1 VIVRTA
7 AAGFSLVEVV
17 LSVALVGIVTAALV
31 PAAARIRSAALTA
44 AGARHMALTLHA
56 LRWKSVALGRSHGL
70 LFDQDAAGDWIW
82 YAVADGNGNGLRTS
96 EVLDGSDL
104 TLSGPHRL
112 EQTVSGVTL
121 GSPVLRPIPRVPP
134 AQGPIADLDDP
145 IQFGNTNLLAFK
157 PLGTASSGTL
167 YVTDRVRR
175 LYAVVLFGKTAR
187 ITVWRFDARSGRWSS

>member
-1 VIVRTA
+1 MRSA
-7 AAGFSLVEVV
+7 AAGFTLTEIAI
-17 LSVALVGIVTAALV
+17 SVALVGIVTSALL
-31 PAAARIRSAALTA
+31 PAATRIRSTALTA

-70 LFDQDAAGDWIW
+70 LFDQDAAGWIW

-96 EVLDGSDL
+96 EVLDGSDP

-112 EQTVSGVTL
+112 EDTVSGVAL
-121 GSPVLRPIPRVPP
+121 GFPLPRPIPRVPP
-134 AQGPIADLDDP
+134 GQGPLDDLDDP
-145 IQFGNTNLLAFK
+145 IQIGNTNLLAFG

-175 LYAVVLFGKTAR
+175 LYAVRLYGKTAR
-187 ITVWRFDARSGRWSS
+187 ITVWRYNTKSGRWTT

>member
-1 VIVRTA
+1 MRSTSA
-7 AAGFSLVEVV
+7 AFTLTEVV
-17 LSVALVGIVTAALV
+17 ISVALVGVVTSALL

-44 AGARHMALTLHA
+44 AGARQIAVSLHA

-70 LFDQDAAGDWIW
+70 LFDRDAAGWIW
-82 YAVADGNGNGLRTS
+82 YVVADGNGNGLRTA

-112 EQTVSGVTL
+112 EEAVSGVTL
-121 GSPVLRPIPRVPP
+121 GFPVTRPIPRVPP
-134 AQGPIADLDDP
+134 GQGPIDDLDDP
-145 IQFGNTNLLAFK
+145 IQIGNTNLLAFG

-175 LYAVVLFGKTAR
+175 LYAVRLYGKTAR
-187 ITVWRFDARSGRWSS
+187 ITVWFYNTKSGRWTT